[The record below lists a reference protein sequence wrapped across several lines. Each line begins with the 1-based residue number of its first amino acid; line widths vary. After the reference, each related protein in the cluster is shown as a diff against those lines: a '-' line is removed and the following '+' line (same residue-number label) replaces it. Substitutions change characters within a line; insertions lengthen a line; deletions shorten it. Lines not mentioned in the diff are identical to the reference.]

1 MKTLDEL
8 IEAEMGMAVDRI
20 VRLSQ
25 RAALAAFERR
35 FRVAVAEAGGAI
47 PEPSSPP
54 PMRKKRKPASPRRSR
69 DQIVALSN
77 RFLEVVRSEPGQPM
91 SVLAPRI
98 GATAAE
104 LQVPVARLKAAKK
117 VKTVGRRHLACY
129 FPVAD
134 EVAA

>member
-8 IEAEMGMAVDRI
+8 IEAEIAMAVDRV

-25 RAALAAFERR
+25 RAALAAFERH
-35 FRVAVAEAGGAI
+35 FRMAVQGAGIGAT
-47 PEPSSPP
+47 PEPSPP
-54 PMRKKRKPASPRRSR
+54 PMRKTRRPGSPRRSKEE
-69 DQIVALSN
+69 IATLSN

-98 GATAAE
+98 GATASE
-104 LQVPVARLKAAKK
+104 LQVPVARLKAARK
-117 VKTVGRRHLACY
+117 VRTVGRRHLTCY

-134 EVAA
+134 DIAA